1 MIKKILSV
9 LFIVMFLG
17 LVPLVGGCEDE
28 IKSETHTEIHD
39 KPVGPPT
46 EVVE

>member
-9 LFIVMFLG
+9 LFIVLFLG
-17 LVPLVGGCEDE
+17 LATVVGGCGPEGT
-28 IKSETHTEIHD
+28 SETQTEIRD